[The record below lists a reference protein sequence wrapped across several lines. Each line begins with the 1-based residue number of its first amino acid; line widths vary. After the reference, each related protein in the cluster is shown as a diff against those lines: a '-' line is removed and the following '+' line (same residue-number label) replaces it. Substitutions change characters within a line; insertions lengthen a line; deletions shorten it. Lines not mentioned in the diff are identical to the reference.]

1 MGVLKTSAP
10 LVNEVDLP
18 AYDVTVNPKDKD
30 ISQLIQYLENAKQ
43 PLILEA
49 LALIIHNLMNY

>member
-43 PLILEA
+43 PLILA
-49 LALIIHNLMNY
+49 AALIIHNLMNY